1 MVWSI
6 MIVCLV
12 ILVVEI
18 FFGYLDLKGDGLKST
33 FITLIC
39 VAALLLVS
47 LGSLTYI
54 LNTELV
60 RLTESR
66 SNSLGENIESIQ
78 MGSED

>member
-1 MVWSI
+1 

-18 FFGYLDLKGDGLKST
+18 FFGYLDLKGDGWKYAENPS

-47 LGSLTYI
+47 LASLTYI
-54 LNTELV
+54 LNSELV

-66 SNSLGENIESIQ
+66 SNSLGENIESI
-78 MGSED
+78 

>member
-1 MVWSI
+1 